1 MKKQCMLIFLLFLVG
16 FVKSA
21 GQVSRSVTT
30 CDPDLK
36 LYPVLWQQ
44 KAAEYRALCYQA
56 FNIATVR
63 LQEIALQSKIQRK
76 MAIVTDLDETILDN
90 SYLYAQLILD
100 GKVYSEPEWK
110 KWTNQS
116 KATAVPGAVQ
126 FLQFAAS
133 KGFTLFYISNRDT
146 SEISSTVKN
155 LIDLKIPDADR
166 SHMLFMSNT
175 SSKEERR
182 QHVAEKYEIVMLLGD
197 NLNDFMDIFRGKTI
211 DERSEAADSQIAE
224 WGKKFIVLPNS
235 NYGQWEDALFNYIRK
250 YTSQQKDSILLRSLV
265 GY

>member
-1 MKKQCMLIFLLFLVG
+1 MKKHHLWIFLLFLVG
-16 FVKSA
+16 SVKST
-21 GQVSRSVTT
+21 GQASRFNST

-56 FNIATVR
+56 FNIAKVR
-63 LQEIALQSKIQRK
+63 LNEIASQTKSQLK
-76 MAIVTDLDETILDN
+76 MAIITDLDETILDN

-100 GKVYSEPEWK
+100 GKVYSDPEWK
-110 KWTNQS
+110 KWTAQS

-126 FLQFAAS
+126 FLQFAIS
-133 KGFTLFYISNRDT
+133 KGFTVFYISNRDT

-155 LIDLKIPDADR
+155 LNDLNLPCADR

-182 QHVAEKYEIVMLLGD
+182 QQVAKNYEIVLLLGD

-211 DERSEAADSQIAE
+211 NERSEAADSQIAE

-235 NYGQWEDALFNYIRK
+235 NYGQWEDALFNYSRK